1 MNERALSKE
10 NEMQYSSA
18 AGGRFYN
25 FLFTTIGKLKTY
37 LEVQKL
43 DTEIGTS
50 ITIEFQVFF

>member
-1 MNERALSKE
+1 MNERALRKE

-43 DTEIGTS
+43 DTKRNWHFNGN
-50 ITIEFQVFF
+50 